1 MGRSGTPTP
10 SSIIPPFFFFLF
22 FFVFISSQKQTERSV
37 FSSQST
43 WTVFCLAARAVQ
55 SDGTSVAPDCA
66 VGWGEPRLGSCSL
79 HWCCSRQK
87 VLKTAKEREKLQ
99 SLCPWGR
106 QQWCP
111 GPSVATFP
119 QALFPAKPPWGQCP
133 CITHLCCNECAR
145 QDQGNAVN
153 AEGWASRT
161 AAGRPTAQPSQG
173 LILWS
178 SSCRC
183 SSCSEGPKT
192 EHSTTI
198 LWTAYTSWN
207 FERRLLIWFGCST
220 NWWPP
225 LLFVLSVRVLAG
237 CFLTLSCATYC
248 TEPVFGGGLGLGDFQ
263 RSLSA
268 LQFWD
273 PKIYVLSLQS
283 KNRMRKFYR
292 CQS

>member
-10 SSIIPPFFFFLF
+10 SSIIQTLFFFL

-43 WTVFCLAARAVQ
+43 WTVFCLAVRAVQ
-55 SDGTSVAPDCA
+55 SDGTSMAPDCA

-87 VLKTAKEREKLQ
+87 VLQTAKEREKLQ
-99 SLCPWGR
+99 SLSVLGQAAAMSWSLSSNLP
-106 QQWCP
+106 P
-111 GPSVATFP
+111 GLVPS
-119 QALFPAKPPWGQCP
+119 QPPWGQCP

-183 SSCSEGPKT
+183 SSCS
-192 EHSTTI
+192 
-198 LWTAYTSWN
+198 
-207 FERRLLIWFGCST
+207 
-220 NWWPP
+220 
-225 LLFVLSVRVLAG
+225 
-237 CFLTLSCATYC
+237 
-248 TEPVFGGGLGLGDFQ
+248 
-263 RSLSA
+263 
-268 LQFWD
+268 
-273 PKIYVLSLQS
+273 
-283 KNRMRKFYR
+283 
-292 CQS
+292 